1 MPTFTLHNNS
11 LEYEPSDVINFAEG
25 LIGLPG
31 LRRLALVRQ
40 PEIDPFLWLAALDV
54 DGMAFLVVEPRS
66 LFPDYELPE
75 YDAQE
80 ELLLAL
86 VKLEPEWTATTVNL
100 RAPLIINRANK
111 CGRQTVLTE
120 TPYKLDE
127 HLPDTCLAA

>member
-1 MPTFTLHNNS
+1 MPIFTLHNNS
-11 LEYEPSDVINFAEG
+11 LEYEPSDVIHFAEG

-54 DGMAFLVVEPRS
+54 DGMAFLVVEPRT
-66 LFPDYELPE
+66 LFPGYELPE

-127 HLPDTCLAA
+127 HLPGTCLAA

>member
-40 PEIDPFLWLAALDV
+40 PEIDPFLWLAALAV
-54 DGMAFLVVEPRS
+54 DGMAFLVVEPRA

-75 YDAQE
+75 YDVIDADRTRE
-80 ELLLAL
+80 IKIGAD
-86 VKLEPEWTATTVNL
+86 
-100 RAPLIINRANK
+100 
-111 CGRQTVLTE
+111 CGKGIDCSGNQ
-120 TPYKLDE
+120 Y
-127 HLPDTCLAA
+127 A